1 MNKYDVIVI
10 GGGINGLACASYLS
24 KAGLKV
30 LVLEAR
36 GECGAHCDTS
46 EPGIPGF
53 LHNLHATWL
62 ITAMS
67 PAMEELELEK
77 YGLELRGTDY
87 AYGKTFLDKKNALL
101 GTEMGDAYKNWE
113 KLSIKD
119 ADTLTMAMEVLFDK
133 FDDTLDIIHKL
144 LFTPPSHKVLI
155 DAASIYID
163 VFRKKGITVS
173 AEEILQMNGFQL
185 LDMLFEDEHI
195 KTMIASMAWIG
206 ATPPMHR
213 LVGAVGAGALAP
225 LTGPLIS
232 VHQAKGG
239 SHALT
244 HALIKSALSNGVK
257 ILTSCPVNKI
267 VIEDGQAAGVVLS
280 GDALFPNERINAKK
294 IVSNVTLVPTFID
307 LIGEQHIGSEMA
319 SYIRGFLYDEQVI
332 FGVYY
337 SLDSQPVWSSADFDP
352 GIQKCFMGYFG
363 GEDSTGLKLYGA
375 DLVSG
380 RMHEK
385 IIGNWFVPTL
395 ADPTQAPKGCH
406 TSFVWLDVPPMIRQW
421 KGRQMGGMDAWDSIK
436 YELADMVDET
446 YESYA
451 PGFKKSIMDRIIY
464 TPLDMSRNNLSA
476 VRGNWVGGSTI
487 PEQFFENRPLP
498 GILKQGSGSRTF
510 IKNLYLSN
518 SINPYGAT
526 WLASGYT
533 AACEVAEDMG
543 VRTQK
548 WWQTKAVLWYLSHIQ
563 SIPRNLGVSEKWSRV

>member
-1 MNKYDVIVI
+1 MDTYDVIVV
-10 GGGINGLACASYLS
+10 GGGINGLVCASYLG

-67 PAMEELELEK
+67 PAMEDLGLEN

-87 AYGKTFLDKKNALL
+87 AYGKTFLDGKNALL

-113 KLSIKD
+113 KLSAKD
-119 ADTLTMAMEVLFDK
+119 ADTLTMAMEVLFDR
-133 FDDTLDIIHKL
+133 FDDTLDIIHRL
-144 LFTPPSHKVLI
+144 LFTAPNRKVLV
-155 DAASIYID
+155 DAASIYTE
-163 VFRKKGITVS
+163 VFRKKGMAVS
-173 AEEILQMNGFQL
+173 IEEILQMNGFQL

-206 ATPPMHR
+206 ATPPVYR
-213 LVGAVGAGALAP
+213 LVGAVGVGALAP
-225 LTGPLIS
+225 LTGPLIP

-244 HALIKSALSNGVK
+244 HALVKSAIANGVK
-257 ILTSCPVNKI
+257 ILTSCPVRKI
-267 VIEDGQAAGVVLS
+267 TIRDGKVSGVVLS
-280 GDALFPNERINAKK
+280 KDAIFPDEEIHARK
-294 IVSNVTLVPTFID
+294 IVSDVTVVPTFIN
-307 LIGEQHIGSEMA
+307 LIGEAYLGPDMA
-319 SYIRGFLYDEQVI
+319 SYIKTFLYDEQVI
-332 FGVYY
+332 AGVYY
-337 SLDSQPVWSSADFDP
+337 SLSRQPVWSSADFDP

-363 GEDSTGLKLYGA
+363 GEDSASLKLYSA

-380 RMHEK
+380 KFHDK
-385 IIGNWFVPTL
+385 LIGNWFVPTL

-406 TSFVWLDVPPMIRQW
+406 TSFVWVDVPPLIRQW
-421 KGRQMGGMDAWDSIK
+421 KGRQMEGMEAWDSIK
-436 YELADMVDET
+436 YEFADMVDDA
-446 YESYA
+446 YERYA
-451 PGFKKSIMDRIIY
+451 PGFKNSILDRIIY

-476 VRGNWVGGSTI
+476 IRGNWVGGSVI

-498 GILKQGSGSRTF
+498 GILKHGGSRTF
-510 IKNLYLSN
+510 VDGLYLSN

-526 WLASGYT
+526 WLASGYL
-533 AACEVAEDMG
+533 AASEVAEDFG
-543 VRTQK
+543 IRAQA
-548 WWQTKAVLWYLSHIQ
+548 WWQSKAVRWYLHHLHD
-563 SIPRNLGVSEKWSRV
+563 IPRNLGVSDRWK

>member
-1 MNKYDVIVI
+1 MKDFDVIVI
-10 GGGINGLACASYLS
+10 GGGINGLACASYLG

-77 YGLELRGTDY
+77 YGLELRTTDY

-101 GTEMGDAYKNWE
+101 GMDLGDAYKNWE
-113 KLSIKD
+113 KLSQQD
-119 ADTLTMAMEVLFDK
+119 ADTLSMATEVIFER
-133 FDDTLDIIHKL
+133 FDDILDITHRL
-144 LFTPPSHKVLI
+144 LFTAPLEKNLI
-155 DAASIYID
+155 DAASLYLE
-163 VFRKKGITVS
+163 VFKRKRISVS
-173 AEEILQMNGFQL
+173 ANDILQMNGFQL
-185 LDMLFEDEHI
+185 LDLLFESEHI

-213 LVGAVGAGALAP
+213 LVGAVGVGALAP

-244 HALIKSALSNGVK
+244 HALVKSAVSNGVK
-257 ILTSCPVNKI
+257 ILTSCPVKKI
-267 VIEDGQAAGVVLS
+267 IMRDGAAAGVVLS
-280 GDALFPNERINAKK
+280 EDAIFAGEKINASK
-294 IVSNVTLVPTFID
+294 IVSNVTVVPTFID
-307 LIGEQHIGSEMA
+307 LIGEGYIGTEMTG
-319 SYIRGFLYDEQVI
+319 YIKRFLYDEQVL

-337 SLDSQPVWSSADFDP
+337 ALDKAPLWSSAEFDP
-352 GIQKCFMGYFG
+352 GIQRCFMGFFG
-363 GEDSTGLKLYGA
+363 GEDSTELKLYGS

-380 RMHEK
+380 RIHEK

-395 ADPTQAPKGCH
+395 ADPTQAPPGCH
-406 TSFVWLDVPPMIRQW
+406 TSFVWVDVPPAPRQW
-421 KGRQMGGMDAWDSIK
+421 KGKPVHGIDAWDTIK
-436 YELADMVDET
+436 YEFADMIDQA
-446 YESYA
+446 YEKYA
-451 PGFKKSIMDRIIY
+451 PGFRKSIIERIIY
-464 TPLDMSRNNLSA
+464 TPLDMQRNNLSA
-476 VRGNWVGGSTI
+476 IRGNWVGGSTV
-487 PEQFFENRPLP
+487 PEQFYNNRPLP
-498 GILKQGSGSRTF
+498 GILKNGGSRTF

-526 WLASGYT
+526 WLASGYM
-533 AACEVAEDMG
+533 AASEVAEDMG
-543 VRTQK
+543 VRKQS
-548 WWQTKAVLWYLSHIQ
+548 WWQTKAITWYLSHNRT
-563 SIPRNLGVSEKWSRV
+563 IPRNLGVGGVV